1 MRSIGQVARQLTVA
15 FVFTAVPTLAFAE
28 NAGHGGGEAHAP
40 GPMSLFWYFV
50 NFGLLLVLL
59 FVKGRKPMNQFLA
72 ERKEK
77 ILADLRAAERLR
89 DEARAKLA
97 EIEGRLSKLDLEV
110 QSILDETMRVAE
122 AERERILRG
131 AEEAAARI
139 RSQAELMV
147 EQEVRRA
154 RLDLA
159 REVTEIAARE
169 AQSMLA
175 GAIQDADQDRMI
187 REFTEG
193 HGARP

>member
-1 MRSIGQVARQLTVA
+1 
-15 FVFTAVPTLAFAE
+15 
-28 NAGHGGGEAHAP
+28 
-40 GPMSLFWYFV
+40 MSLFWYFV
-50 NFGLLLVLL
+50 NFGLLLALL
-59 FVKGRKPMNQFLA
+59 FVKGRKPMNQFLL

>member
-1 MRSIGQVARQLTVA
+1 MRSIRQVARC
-15 FVFTAVPTLAFAE
+15 FAFAWLAMPVLALA
-28 NAGHGGGEAHAP
+28 AGESHGGEAHAA
-40 GPMSLFWYFV
+40 GPTSLAWYFV
-50 NFGLLLVLL
+50 NFGLLLGLL
-59 FVKGRKPMNQFLA
+59 YWKARGPMNQFLVD
-72 ERKEK
+72 RKEK

-97 EIEGRLSKLDLEV
+97 EIEGRLSTLDHEV

-131 AEEAAARI
+131 AEETAARI

>member
-1 MRSIGQVARQLTVA
+1 MRSIGQVARQLAVA
-15 FVFTAVPTLAFAE
+15 FVFTAVPVLAFAE
-28 NAGHGGGEAHAP
+28 NTGHGGGEAHAA

-50 NFGLLLVLL
+50 NFGLLLALL
-59 FVKGRKPMNQFLA
+59 FVKGRKPMNQFLL